1 MILMSNEPW
10 HLSKSVPLSIIFAV
24 VVQTVTL
31 VWFIAGLNASIE
43 NNSRD
48 LVRHETRIEA
58 LETSVQNQAIAVARM
73 DENIQAIR
81 SMLEQMARSR

>member
-1 MILMSNEPW
+1 MANEPW

-24 VVQTVTL
+24 ITQTLTL

-43 NNSRD
+43 NNSREI
-48 LVRHETRIEA
+48 VRHESRIGN
-58 LETSVQNQAIAVARM
+58 LEVSVQSQAVSVARM

-81 SMLEQMARSR
+81 DIVERLARMP